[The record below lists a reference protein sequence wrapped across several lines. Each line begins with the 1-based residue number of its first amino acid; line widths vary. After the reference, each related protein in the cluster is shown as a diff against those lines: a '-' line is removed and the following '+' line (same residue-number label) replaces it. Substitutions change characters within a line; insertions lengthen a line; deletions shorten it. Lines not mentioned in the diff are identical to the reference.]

1 MIAPQEACDLNL
13 LYKAE
18 LLEVCIA
25 GEIIGFQKLS
35 ADEVASDV
43 IDGKLNPFH
52 HDNDKE
58 EAK

>member
-1 MIAPQEACDLNL
+1 MEENKENV
-13 LYKAE
+13 LYCSHCGA
-18 LLEVCIA
+18 
-25 GEIIGFQKLS
+25 IITTTSKIYVHAIQS

-52 HDNDKE
+52 HGNNKE

>member
-1 MIAPQEACDLNL
+1 MIFHSL
-13 LYKAE
+13 LKDH
-18 LLEVCIA
+18 I
-25 GEIIGFQKLS
+25 QS

-52 HDNDKE
+52 HDNGKE